1 MSRNTFHD
9 LKISN
14 IRPLTKQ
21 SVCISFDVSEDL
33 KPAFQ
38 FTPGQYLTLRANI
51 DGEDIRRSYSICSSS
66 NHGALEVGVK
76 HVPDGLFSSHAMK
89 LITGA
94 TLSVMPPQG
103 CFTAELGGKNHY
115 LLVAAGSG
123 ITPCLSIATSV
134 LEAESESQ
142 ITLIYGN
149 RSSSS
154 MMFKAELNALKDRYT
169 ERLQVFHVLSREQQD
184 IELTNGRIEGDKVSA
199 FFEAGLI
206 TKQTIDAAYI
216 CGPEEMIKEVSSALT
231 GLGMPASNIHF
242 ELFTTAKSGKKPTKA
257 FESPIEDTTEVS
269 ITLDGTT
276 QIFGLDHENETVLA
290 AAQRAGLD
298 LPFSCEGGMCCT
310 CRCKI
315 VSGGAKMD
323 VNYSLQDWEIEAGYT
338 LACQTRPTGKSL
350 TLDFDDA

>member
-14 IRPLTKQ
+14 IRPLTDQ
-21 SVCISFDVSEDL
+21 SVCISFDVPDDL
-33 KPAFQ
+33 QAAFQ
-38 FTPGQYLTLRANI
+38 FTPGQYLTLRSDI
-51 DGEDIRRSYSICSSS
+51 DGEDVRRSYSICSSS
-66 NHGALEVGVK
+66 NHGVLEVGVK
-76 HVPDGLFSSHAMK
+76 HVPDGLFSSYAME
-89 LITGA
+89 LSAGE
-94 TLSVMPPQG
+94 TLAVMPPQG
-103 CFTAELGGKNHY
+103 RFTAELGGKNNY

-149 RSSSS
+149 RSSAS

-184 IELTNGRIEGDKVSA
+184 IALTNGRINGSKISK
-199 FFEAGLI
+199 FFDAGLI
-206 TKQTIDAAYI
+206 TRQAIDAAYI
-216 CGPEEMIKEVSSALT
+216 CGPEEMIKEVSSTLSD
-231 GLGMPASNIHF
+231 LGMSSSDIHF
-242 ELFTTAKSGKKPTKA
+242 ELFTTGKSGKKQVKTSSK
-257 FESPIEDTTEVS
+257 PIEDSTEVS

-276 QIFGLDHENETVLA
+276 RLFGLDPENETVLA